1 MPTEKNND
9 HNGSGGQK
17 EMSDTIWVKMFRVL
31 DNSQRVRSASIGA
44 LSIQSSLNELADLQ
58 GRKTGR
64 EDDG

>member
-1 MPTEKNND
+1 M
-9 HNGSGGQK
+9 G
-17 EMSDTIWVKMFRVL
+17 WVKMFRVL

-58 GRKTGR
+58 GRETGR